1 MLVTPSLKWK
11 KGRIEMSRPK
21 SPERIQA
28 DIDKAIRKER
38 RDRLCGERE
47 AKRTIRA
54 RKRATHESVVR
65 NGVPKVHSGGTELGI
80 HDAIAYSPL
89 VICAGC
95 AEAVRE
101 ILDADGLCEKCKYG
115 KEVQEKHDQRK
126 ERIGDMLTGADSPP
140 EAYDGNH
147 RKESRRQNHE

>member
-1 MLVTPSLKWK
+1 
-11 KGRIEMSRPK
+11 MSRPK
-21 SPERIQA
+21 SPARIQA

-38 RDRLCGERE
+38 MELKRRERE
-47 AKRTIRA
+47 AKRAA
-54 RKRATHESVVR
+54 RLKKRLTHESVMR
-65 NGVPKVHSGGTELGI
+65 NNGISKVQSGGTEFGI
-80 HDAIAYSPL
+80 RDAIASSPL

-101 ILDADGLCEKCKYG
+101 ILDADGFCEKCKYG

>member
-1 MLVTPSLKWK
+1 
-11 KGRIEMSRPK
+11 MSRPR

-38 RDRLCGERE
+38 RERMRKE
-47 AKRTIRA
+47 RDAKRAIRA
-54 RKRATHESVVR
+54 RKRATHESVMR

-80 HDAIAYSPL
+80 HDAITHLPL

-101 ILDADGLCEKCKYG
+101 ILNADGLCEKCKYG
-115 KEVQEKHDQRK
+115 KEA
-126 ERIGDMLTGADSPP
+126 T
-140 EAYDGNH
+140 
-147 RKESRRQNHE
+147 